1 MPSSAN
7 QPRSS
12 KNAADVVSDDLPE
25 PEGNVGLIDPTV
37 TVAQAMTV
45 APRTCSTASTVIE
58 AVLIFRDAD
67 CGVIPITDAGKPVGI
82 LTDRDVALALAGHE
96 TDLGRTPVGEL
107 MKTDLVTVGLDETVE
122 TALELLG
129 RHAVRR
135 LLVTD
140 DDGVLQG
147 ILSWSDLVP
156 YITERGLGRVVSRI
170 VESR

>member
-1 MPSSAN
+1 MPPSAN

-12 KNAADVVSDDLPE
+12 KDAAEVIPDNLSSP
-25 PEGNVGLIDPTV
+25 GNGLFVDPTL
-37 TVAQAMTV
+37 TVAQAMTA

-67 CGVIPITDAGKPVGI
+67 CGVIPITDAGRPVGI
-82 LTDRDVALALAGHE
+82 LTDRDVALALASHE
-96 TDLGRTPVGEL
+96 EDLPRTSVGEL
-107 MKTDLVTVGLDETVE
+107 MKTDLVTIGLDETLE

-140 DDGVLQG
+140 GNGVLQG

-156 YITERGLGRVVSRI
+156 HVTERGLGRVVARI
-170 VESR
+170 LES